1 MPAENAQHHQRPG
14 DPRQFVFG
22 RRLTEGDV
30 IEEADVYDAS
40 NRRWERATCAG
51 LTFQGGGNAVIW
63 VRPEPCPPERELVP
77 HGNLLVELGSI
88 QPEAAVQHDSTETI

>member
-1 MPAENAQHHQRPG
+1 MPAENAQHHQHPG

-30 IEEADVYDAS
+30 IEARDVYDSS
-40 NRRWERATCAG
+40 NRTWERATCAG
-51 LTFQGGGNAVIW
+51 LTFQGGNAVIW

-77 HGNLLVELGSI
+77 QGNLLVERRSI
-88 QPEAAVQHDSTETI
+88 PSEAASQTDSTETI